1 MEEQKLRRIVAAVTA
16 TATLLLVI
24 LLFVMIYQMIL
35 IGNGQKKIED
45 LNAEIVYLQEEK
57 KDMENRIEI
66 WQTDWKIDER
76 ARELGWLYGYTK

>member
-45 LNAEIVYLQEEK
+45 LNAEIVSLQEEK

>member
-1 MEEQKLRRIVAAVTA
+1 MEEQKLRRIVAAVAA
-16 TATLLLVI
+16 TATLLLII

-45 LNAEIVYLQEEK
+45 LNAEIVSLQEEK

>member
-45 LNAEIVYLQEEK
+45 LNTEIVSLQEEK